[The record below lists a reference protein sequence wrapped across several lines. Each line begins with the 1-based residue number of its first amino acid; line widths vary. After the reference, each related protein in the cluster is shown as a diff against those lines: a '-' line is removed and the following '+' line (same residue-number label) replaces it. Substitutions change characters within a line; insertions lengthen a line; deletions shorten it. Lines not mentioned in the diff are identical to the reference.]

1 MTGAPGMICQS
12 CGMPMTDSD
21 FGTNANGSKNRE
33 FCHFCYGKGR
43 FVDEG
48 ITMEAKILKNIEIAK
63 QMGMSETQAKQMAW
77 STIPN
82 LKRWKK

>member
-1 MTGAPGMICQS
+1 
-12 CGMPMTDSD
+12 MTDSD
-21 FGTNANGSKNRE
+21 FGTDTNGSMNEE
-33 FCHFCYGKGR
+33 FCHFCCENGR

-63 QMGMSETQAKQMAW
+63 KMGMPEVQAKQMAW

-82 LKRWKK
+82 LKRWKR